1 MAVDDIHIP
10 FIVWSSDQKMAN
22 VLESNGLSCILC
34 IGMRYPTGRVFM
46 MSLIKFSQ
54 VPNIVFALHL
64 LEAKSA
70 IQTSDTCFVTGV
82 KGIIGQR
89 HAITAATQT
98 KYTK

>member
-1 MAVDDIHIP
+1 MEFNEP
-10 FIVWSSDQKMAN
+10 
-22 VLESNGLSCILC
+22 SCILW

-54 VPNIVFALHL
+54 VSNIVYALHL

-70 IQTSDTCFVTGV
+70 IQTSDCFVTGV